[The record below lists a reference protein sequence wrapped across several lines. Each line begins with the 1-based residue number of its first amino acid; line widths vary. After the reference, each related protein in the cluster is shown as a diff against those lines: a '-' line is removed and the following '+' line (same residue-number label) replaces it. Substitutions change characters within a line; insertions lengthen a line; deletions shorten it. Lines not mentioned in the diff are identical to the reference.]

1 MDAELFKAAVR
12 MAISLPLV
20 AALAYFILK
29 YSLGRRTSGPFG
41 RRRMRVLEQAALGP
55 KATLTLV
62 QVGQEYY
69 LLAHLDGAVTVIK
82 EMHELPEVLADSTP
96 AGPEF
101 NNMVQLFASGMSK
114 LINRDRA
121 PSSRSVGER
130 RER

>member
-29 YSLGRRTSGPFG
+29 YSLGRRTASPFG
-41 RRRMRVLEQAALGP
+41 QRRMRVLEQAALGP

-69 LLAHLDGAVTVIK
+69 LLAHLDGAITVVK
-82 EMHELPEVLADSTP
+82 EMGELPEVLADSSTT
-96 AGPEF
+96 GPEF
-101 NNMVQLFASGMSK
+101 NNMVNL
-114 LINRDRA
+114 L
-121 PSSRSVGER
+121 
-130 RER
+130 